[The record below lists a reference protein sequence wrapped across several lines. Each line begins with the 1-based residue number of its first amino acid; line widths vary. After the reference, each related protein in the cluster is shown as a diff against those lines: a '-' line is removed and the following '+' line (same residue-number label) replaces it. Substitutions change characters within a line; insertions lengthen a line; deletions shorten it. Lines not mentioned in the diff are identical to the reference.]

1 MNVPSEHTYTFE
13 NVFFVSPDIPGYVVD
28 VSCLNVREQN
38 RHGPYRVCILH
49 KPNEKPH
56 GGSKIT
62 LFELSKEMVPG
73 MFIIIRHCFLA

>member
-1 MNVPSEHTYTFE
+1 MHDNYF
-13 NVFFVSPDIPGYVVD
+13 VFSDIPGHVVD

-49 KPNEKPH
+49 QPNEKTQ

-73 MFIIIRHCFLA
+73 ILNNCFQFQPYRSILPEC